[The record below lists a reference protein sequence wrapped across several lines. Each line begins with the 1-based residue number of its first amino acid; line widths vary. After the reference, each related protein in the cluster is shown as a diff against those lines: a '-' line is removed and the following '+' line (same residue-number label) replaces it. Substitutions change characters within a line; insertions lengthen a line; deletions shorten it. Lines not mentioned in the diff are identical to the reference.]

1 MSTQTLIPEEVR
13 TRGMKAL
20 VKELGP
26 AGMMQFMQQFR
37 RGRGDYTKERHKYL
51 DGLTVRQIADEMRRE
66 RQTYR

>member
-26 AGMMQFMQQFR
+26 AGMVQFMQQFR

-51 DGLTVRQIADEMRRE
+51 DGLTVRQIVDEMRRE
-66 RQTYR
+66 RQRCR